1 MKKYD
6 AIVVGSGIGGMAAGV
21 LMAHQGKKVLM
32 VEKHDCLGGRV
43 SAYKKG
49 EFNFDL
55 GVHIISRGNKGPL
68 GEVLR
73 RVGAENNLEYTN
85 VRPLSSYDGKTFIFP
100 HDLATM
106 VPEEDF
112 LGVKQFLKDIRS
124 YTDEE
129 VAQFDTVTVKDVLHK
144 YTKNPL
150 ACSCIWMVCA
160 VYTCLPYWEASA
172 GEFMRCLRWESAARA
187 SGYPEGGC
195 QAITDTYSKAFTK
208 LGGEIMLNAPV
219 EKAVV
224 KDGKVVG
231 VIVNGEEID
240 CDMMVYNG
248 DIKTAVNKV
257 IGAEHFD
264 KEYVDYVNALKY
276 SWGGTTVK
284 LAVDGHLTD
293 LKMLSQFGTLD
304 QEKFYE
310 DLAKGIIP
318 EEVNFFMSNPSNYS
332 KSAAPEGKQMICF
345 TCPHQLDLPE
355 EIEARLVDKMM
366 VTAEKYIP
374 GLSEHIIIKEVL
386 FNSDI
391 MTASGKGGAGI
402 GIGQVAGQ
410 TGAYRPKIKL
420 PVEGA
425 YVVGAA
431 AGGAGVG
438 WGATRDNPLARGQKP
453 LDTDVFSDG
462 GASRLPENAPQLRC
476 AQEKRA
482 ADGGQGNVLKKMQID
497 VLQNLLRYRHRL
509 IGGGGGGFGEGAKC
523 IQNIC
528 QNQQHVNPQMLRAS
542 RRVKFRKKRGEFGR
556 GIVVLPAER
565 LFCEDAKQK
574 SVWVEPA
581 KHGRRKMHDDPLIR
595 LRGKQLELVRLSAVH
610 DQQLSGMQ
618 GIDTSFHEVLRVA
631 GKKVENLHPLV
642 RVHVKF

>member
-1 MKKYD
+1 MT
-6 AIVVGSGIGGMAAGV
+6 
-21 LMAHQGKKVLM
+21 QQ
-32 VEKHDCLGGRV
+32 
-43 SAYKKG
+43 
-49 EFNFDL
+49 
-55 GVHIISRGNKGPL
+55 
-68 GEVLR
+68 LR
-73 RVGAENNLEYTN
+73 KN
-85 VRPLSSYDGKTFIFP
+85 
-100 HDLATM
+100 
-106 VPEEDF
+106 
-112 LGVKQFLKDIRS
+112 IR
-124 YTDEE
+124 
-129 VAQFDTVTVKDVLHK
+129 
-144 YTKNPL
+144 N
-150 ACSCIWMVCA
+150 
-160 VYTCLPYWEASA
+160 
-172 GEFMRCLRWESAARA
+172 
-187 SGYPEGGC
+187 
-195 QAITDTYSKAFTK
+195 
-208 LGGEIMLNAPV
+208 
-219 EKAVV
+219 
-224 KDGKVVG
+224 
-231 VIVNGEEID
+231 
-240 CDMMVYNG
+240 NG

-438 WGATRDNPLARGQKP
+438 TELAVNSAIEFFDNYCK
-453 LDTDVFSDG
+453 
-462 GASRLPENAPQLRC
+462 
-476 AQEKRA
+476 
-482 ADGGQGNVLKKMQID
+482 
-497 VLQNLLRYRHRL
+497 
-509 IGGGGGGFGEGAKC
+509 
-523 IQNIC
+523 
-528 QNQQHVNPQMLRAS
+528 
-542 RRVKFRKKRGEFGR
+542 
-556 GIVVLPAER
+556 
-565 LFCEDAKQK
+565 
-574 SVWVEPA
+574 
-581 KHGRRKMHDDPLIR
+581 
-595 LRGKQLELVRLSAVH
+595 
-610 DQQLSGMQ
+610 
-618 GIDTSFHEVLRVA
+618 
-631 GKKVENLHPLV
+631 
-642 RVHVKF
+642 

>member
-1 MKKYD
+1 M
-6 AIVVGSGIGGMAAGV
+6 
-21 LMAHQGKKVLM
+21 
-32 VEKHDCLGGRV
+32 C
-43 SAYKKG
+43 
-49 EFNFDL
+49 
-55 GVHIISRGNKGPL
+55 
-68 GEVLR
+68 
-73 RVGAENNLEYTN
+73 
-85 VRPLSSYDGKTFIFP
+85 
-100 HDLATM
+100 
-106 VPEEDF
+106 
-112 LGVKQFLKDIRS
+112 IRDSS

-438 WGATRDNPLARGQKP
+438 TELAVNSAIEFFDNYCK
-453 LDTDVFSDG
+453 
-462 GASRLPENAPQLRC
+462 
-476 AQEKRA
+476 
-482 ADGGQGNVLKKMQID
+482 
-497 VLQNLLRYRHRL
+497 
-509 IGGGGGGFGEGAKC
+509 
-523 IQNIC
+523 
-528 QNQQHVNPQMLRAS
+528 
-542 RRVKFRKKRGEFGR
+542 
-556 GIVVLPAER
+556 
-565 LFCEDAKQK
+565 
-574 SVWVEPA
+574 
-581 KHGRRKMHDDPLIR
+581 
-595 LRGKQLELVRLSAVH
+595 
-610 DQQLSGMQ
+610 
-618 GIDTSFHEVLRVA
+618 
-631 GKKVENLHPLV
+631 
-642 RVHVKF
+642 

>member
-1 MKKYD
+1 MAVDIEKVRKSLEVCPIKWVGD
-6 AIVVGSGIGGMAAGV
+6 GKFTNEILDERHVRVVVPVEGLHLNHVGIVYAGTMFTAMELAAGAIFMCTYGLDEFV
-21 LMAHQGKKVLM
+21 PI
-32 VEKHDCLGGRV
+32 V
-43 SAYKKG
+43 S
-49 EFNFDL
+49 NFE
-55 GVHIISRGNKGPL
+55 IS
-68 GEVLR
+68 
-73 RVGAENNLEYTN
+73 
-85 VRPLSSYDGKTFIFP
+85 
-100 HDLATM
+100 
-106 VPEEDF
+106 
-112 LGVKQFLKDIRS
+112 FLKPTKKDLVAEIEW
-124 YTDEE
+124 TEE
-129 VAQFDTVTVKDVLHK
+129 
-144 YTKNPL
+144 
-150 ACSCIWMVCA
+150 
-160 VYTCLPYWEASA
+160 EAA
-172 GEFMRCLRWESAARA
+172 ER
-187 SGYPEGGC
+187 
-195 QAITDTYSKAFTK
+195 I
-208 LGGEIMLNAPV
+208 
-219 EKAVV
+219 
-224 KDGKVVG
+224 
-231 VIVNGEEID
+231 
-240 CDMMVYNG
+240 MMVYNG

-438 WGATRDNPLARGQKP
+438 TELAVNSAIEFFDNYCK
-453 LDTDVFSDG
+453 
-462 GASRLPENAPQLRC
+462 
-476 AQEKRA
+476 
-482 ADGGQGNVLKKMQID
+482 
-497 VLQNLLRYRHRL
+497 
-509 IGGGGGGFGEGAKC
+509 
-523 IQNIC
+523 
-528 QNQQHVNPQMLRAS
+528 
-542 RRVKFRKKRGEFGR
+542 
-556 GIVVLPAER
+556 
-565 LFCEDAKQK
+565 
-574 SVWVEPA
+574 
-581 KHGRRKMHDDPLIR
+581 
-595 LRGKQLELVRLSAVH
+595 
-610 DQQLSGMQ
+610 
-618 GIDTSFHEVLRVA
+618 
-631 GKKVENLHPLV
+631 
-642 RVHVKF
+642 

>member
-1 MKKYD
+1 MCVLPLFHASSSGAIATLIAGATVVVLERFRPKVYLKTIERYKATALSLTPSMFSALLDEIDEGSYD
-6 AIVVGSGIGGMAAGV
+6 LTSVKSVI
-21 LMAHQGKKVLM
+21 
-32 VEKHDCLGGRV
+32 
-43 SAYKKG
+43 Y
-49 EFNFDL
+49 
-55 GVHIISRGNKGPL
+55 
-68 GEVLR
+68 
-73 RVGAENNLEYTN
+73 GAE
-85 VRPLSSYDGKTFIFP
+85 PI
-100 HDLATM
+100 LAKYIRKANEKLGCDFYQLFGMSEMGPVITLLRA
-106 VPEEDF
+106 EDH
-112 LGVKQFLKDIRS
+112 R
-124 YTDEE
+124 
-129 VAQFDTVTVKDVLHK
+129 VKDDALLEKRLKSVGK
-144 YTKNPL
+144 V
-150 ACSCIWMVCA
+150 A
-160 VYTCLPYWEASA
+160 
-172 GEFMRCLRWESAARA
+172 
-187 SGYPEGGC
+187 
-195 QAITDTYSKAFTK
+195 
-208 LGGEIMLNAPV
+208 LGAKIKIVAPDGSECPVGRQGEIYAQGLGQMMCYYNAPDKTASV
-219 EKAVV
+219 FS
-224 KDGKVVG
+224 DGWYHTG
-231 VIVNGEEID
+231 D
-240 CDMMVYNG
+240 NG

-438 WGATRDNPLARGQKP
+438 TELAVNSAIEFFDNYCK
-453 LDTDVFSDG
+453 
-462 GASRLPENAPQLRC
+462 
-476 AQEKRA
+476 
-482 ADGGQGNVLKKMQID
+482 
-497 VLQNLLRYRHRL
+497 
-509 IGGGGGGFGEGAKC
+509 
-523 IQNIC
+523 
-528 QNQQHVNPQMLRAS
+528 
-542 RRVKFRKKRGEFGR
+542 
-556 GIVVLPAER
+556 
-565 LFCEDAKQK
+565 
-574 SVWVEPA
+574 
-581 KHGRRKMHDDPLIR
+581 
-595 LRGKQLELVRLSAVH
+595 
-610 DQQLSGMQ
+610 
-618 GIDTSFHEVLRVA
+618 
-631 GKKVENLHPLV
+631 
-642 RVHVKF
+642 

>member
-1 MKKYD
+1 MEKLSKVLIFAEKESQFGLLCSAAKSIAEHTAAFAVASAPACPVDKAFVVADQGIVFDDYFETFAAVTAEYAPD
-6 AIVVGSGIGGMAAGV
+6 AIIFSSEKRMRSIAARIAAVCKTAVIADVNAMEVAEGKLYCSHLVYGGAAVRCESSAADTTVVVLAPGSFEDLKGEAAEKESVDFAAPAHPAKFVERREKQGETVNLSAAKRAVGIGRGLAK
-21 LMAHQGKKVLM
+21 Q
-32 VEKHDCLGGRV
+32 E
-43 SAYKKG
+43 
-49 EFNFDL
+49 DL
-55 GVHIISRGNKGPL
+55 
-68 GEVLR
+68 E
-73 RVGAENNLEYTN
+73 
-85 VRPLSSYDGKTFIFP
+85 
-100 HDLATM
+100 
-106 VPEEDF
+106 
-112 LGVKQFLKDIRS
+112 
-124 YTDEE
+124 
-129 VAQFDTVTVKDVLHK
+129 
-144 YTKNPL
+144 
-150 ACSCIWMVCA
+150 
-160 VYTCLPYWEASA
+160 
-172 GEFMRCLRWESAARA
+172 
-187 SGYPEGGC
+187 
-195 QAITDTYSKAFTK
+195 
-208 LGGEIMLNAPV
+208 
-219 EKAVV
+219 
-224 KDGKVVG
+224 
-231 VIVNGEEID
+231 
-240 CDMMVYNG
+240 MVYNG

-438 WGATRDNPLARGQKP
+438 TELAVNSAIEFFDNYCK
-453 LDTDVFSDG
+453 
-462 GASRLPENAPQLRC
+462 
-476 AQEKRA
+476 
-482 ADGGQGNVLKKMQID
+482 
-497 VLQNLLRYRHRL
+497 
-509 IGGGGGGFGEGAKC
+509 
-523 IQNIC
+523 
-528 QNQQHVNPQMLRAS
+528 
-542 RRVKFRKKRGEFGR
+542 
-556 GIVVLPAER
+556 
-565 LFCEDAKQK
+565 
-574 SVWVEPA
+574 
-581 KHGRRKMHDDPLIR
+581 
-595 LRGKQLELVRLSAVH
+595 
-610 DQQLSGMQ
+610 
-618 GIDTSFHEVLRVA
+618 
-631 GKKVENLHPLV
+631 
-642 RVHVKF
+642 

>member
-1 MKKYD
+1 MPCDSTTSQKYPKY
-6 AIVVGSGIGGMAAGV
+6 S
-21 LMAHQGKKVLM
+21 
-32 VEKHDCLGGRV
+32 
-43 SAYKKG
+43 
-49 EFNFDL
+49 
-55 GVHIISRGNKGPL
+55 
-68 GEVLR
+68 
-73 RVGAENNLEYTN
+73 
-85 VRPLSSYDGKTFIFP
+85 IFTLTP
-100 HDLATM
+100 PCTY
-106 VPEEDF
+106 
-112 LGVKQFLKDIRS
+112 I
-124 YTDEE
+124 
-129 VAQFDTVTVKDVLHK
+129 
-144 YTKNPL
+144 
-150 ACSCIWMVCA
+150 CIC
-160 VYTCLPYWEASA
+160 
-172 GEFMRCLRWESAARA
+172 
-187 SGYPEGGC
+187 
-195 QAITDTYSKAFTK
+195 
-208 LGGEIMLNAPV
+208 
-219 EKAVV
+219 VV

-438 WGATRDNPLARGQKP
+438 TELAVNSAIEFFDNYCK
-453 LDTDVFSDG
+453 
-462 GASRLPENAPQLRC
+462 
-476 AQEKRA
+476 
-482 ADGGQGNVLKKMQID
+482 
-497 VLQNLLRYRHRL
+497 
-509 IGGGGGGFGEGAKC
+509 
-523 IQNIC
+523 
-528 QNQQHVNPQMLRAS
+528 
-542 RRVKFRKKRGEFGR
+542 
-556 GIVVLPAER
+556 
-565 LFCEDAKQK
+565 
-574 SVWVEPA
+574 
-581 KHGRRKMHDDPLIR
+581 
-595 LRGKQLELVRLSAVH
+595 
-610 DQQLSGMQ
+610 
-618 GIDTSFHEVLRVA
+618 
-631 GKKVENLHPLV
+631 
-642 RVHVKF
+642 

>member
-1 MKKYD
+1 MEKLSKVLIFAEKESQFGLLCSAAKSIAEHTAAFAVASAPACPVDKAFVVADQGIVFDDYFETFAAVTAEYAPD
-6 AIVVGSGIGGMAAGV
+6 AIIVSS
-21 LMAHQGKKVLM
+21 
-32 VEKHDCLGGRV
+32 EKR
-43 SAYKKG
+43 
-49 EFNFDL
+49 
-55 GVHIISRGNKGPL
+55 
-68 GEVLR
+68 
-73 RVGAENNLEYTN
+73 
-85 VRPLSSYDGKTFIFP
+85 
-100 HDLATM
+100 M
-106 VPEEDF
+106 
-112 LGVKQFLKDIRS
+112 RS
-124 YTDEE
+124 
-129 VAQFDTVTVKDVLHK
+129 
-144 YTKNPL
+144 
-150 ACSCIWMVCA
+150 I
-160 VYTCLPYWEASA
+160 
-172 GEFMRCLRWESAARA
+172 AARIA
-187 SGYPEGGC
+187 
-195 QAITDTYSKAFTK
+195 
-208 LGGEIMLNAPV
+208 
-219 EKAVV
+219 AVC
-224 KDGKVVG
+224 KTA
-231 VIVNGEEID
+231 VIAD
-240 CDMMVYNG
+240 NG

-438 WGATRDNPLARGQKP
+438 TELAVNSAIEFFDNYCK
-453 LDTDVFSDG
+453 
-462 GASRLPENAPQLRC
+462 
-476 AQEKRA
+476 
-482 ADGGQGNVLKKMQID
+482 
-497 VLQNLLRYRHRL
+497 
-509 IGGGGGGFGEGAKC
+509 
-523 IQNIC
+523 
-528 QNQQHVNPQMLRAS
+528 
-542 RRVKFRKKRGEFGR
+542 
-556 GIVVLPAER
+556 
-565 LFCEDAKQK
+565 
-574 SVWVEPA
+574 
-581 KHGRRKMHDDPLIR
+581 
-595 LRGKQLELVRLSAVH
+595 
-610 DQQLSGMQ
+610 
-618 GIDTSFHEVLRVA
+618 
-631 GKKVENLHPLV
+631 
-642 RVHVKF
+642 

>member
-310 DLAKGIIP
+310 DLAKRIIP

-438 WGATRDNPLARGQKP
+438 TELAVNSAIEFFDNYCK
-453 LDTDVFSDG
+453 
-462 GASRLPENAPQLRC
+462 
-476 AQEKRA
+476 
-482 ADGGQGNVLKKMQID
+482 
-497 VLQNLLRYRHRL
+497 
-509 IGGGGGGFGEGAKC
+509 
-523 IQNIC
+523 
-528 QNQQHVNPQMLRAS
+528 
-542 RRVKFRKKRGEFGR
+542 
-556 GIVVLPAER
+556 
-565 LFCEDAKQK
+565 
-574 SVWVEPA
+574 
-581 KHGRRKMHDDPLIR
+581 
-595 LRGKQLELVRLSAVH
+595 
-610 DQQLSGMQ
+610 
-618 GIDTSFHEVLRVA
+618 
-631 GKKVENLHPLV
+631 
-642 RVHVKF
+642 

>member
-1 MKKYD
+1 MRFGDLIASRASCLCDKTAVIYNDKEYSYAEID
-6 AIVVGSGIGGMAAGV
+6 ANANSVAAFLRANGIGVGNHVVYIAYNSEMYFEILTACSRIGAV
-21 LMAHQGKKVLM
+21 FTPISWRMCAESIIELVDATDAKVLF
-32 VEKHDCLGGRV
+32 VSKSFLEQLETLKHSISGERKIIVIDDVDEDNAAYSGCLAYPNEEIS
-43 SAYKKG
+43 SADRSGEGCLMQIYTSGTTSIPKGVMLSDNAICSHALGHLTDICQTGNSVYMCVLPLFHASSSGAIATLIAGATVVVLERFRPKVYLKTIERYKATALSLTPSMFSALLDEIDEG
-49 EFNFDL
+49 SYDL
-55 GVHIISRGNKGPL
+55 TSVKSVIY
-68 GEVLR
+68 
-73 RVGAENNLEYTN
+73 GAE
-85 VRPLSSYDGKTFIFP
+85 PI
-100 HDLATM
+100 LA
-106 VPEEDF
+106 
-112 LGVKQFLKDIRS
+112 
-124 YTDEE
+124 
-129 VAQFDTVTVKDVLHK
+129 K
-144 YTKNPL
+144 Y
-150 ACSCIWMVCA
+150 
-160 VYTCLPYWEASA
+160 
-172 GEFMRCLRWESAARA
+172 
-187 SGYPEGGC
+187 
-195 QAITDTYSKAFTK
+195 
-208 LGGEIMLNAPV
+208 
-219 EKAVV
+219 
-224 KDGKVVG
+224 
-231 VIVNGEEID
+231 ID

-438 WGATRDNPLARGQKP
+438 TELAVNSAIEFFDNYCK
-453 LDTDVFSDG
+453 
-462 GASRLPENAPQLRC
+462 
-476 AQEKRA
+476 
-482 ADGGQGNVLKKMQID
+482 
-497 VLQNLLRYRHRL
+497 
-509 IGGGGGGFGEGAKC
+509 
-523 IQNIC
+523 
-528 QNQQHVNPQMLRAS
+528 
-542 RRVKFRKKRGEFGR
+542 
-556 GIVVLPAER
+556 
-565 LFCEDAKQK
+565 
-574 SVWVEPA
+574 
-581 KHGRRKMHDDPLIR
+581 
-595 LRGKQLELVRLSAVH
+595 
-610 DQQLSGMQ
+610 
-618 GIDTSFHEVLRVA
+618 
-631 GKKVENLHPLV
+631 
-642 RVHVKF
+642 